1 MKANQL
7 QRSGDSMSV
16 SANHAWIGGPITSSM
31 QVRPDGLRTV
41 GRTPQ
46 SRPAVPV
53 PPVCRHE
60 EGAAVGGAFTGT
72 VGAAR
77 AEMPAQA
84 LAPARTDAAAT
95 GAAVSASERP
105 RIQTVTSRA
114 VTSARAI
121 MTSAAVQAAGPVMWC
136 AMLKAAMAG
145 PAGP

>member
-1 MKANQL
+1 MKATTF
-7 QRSGDSMSV
+7 SGPGDSMSV

-77 AEMPAQA
+77 AGMLAQA
-84 LAPARTDAAAT
+84 PAPAGTDAAAT
-95 GAAVSASERP
+95 GAAVAASERP

-121 MTSAAVQAAGPVMWC
+121 MTSAAVQAAGPVM
-136 AMLKAAMAG
+136 
-145 PAGP
+145 

>member
-1 MKANQL
+1 
-7 QRSGDSMSV
+7 
-16 SANHAWIGGPITSSM
+16 M

-77 AEMPAQA
+77 PGMLAQA
-84 LAPARTDAAAT
+84 PAPAGTDAAMT
-95 GAAVSASERP
+95 GVVLVVSERP
-105 RIQTVTSRA
+105 RRWTVTSRA